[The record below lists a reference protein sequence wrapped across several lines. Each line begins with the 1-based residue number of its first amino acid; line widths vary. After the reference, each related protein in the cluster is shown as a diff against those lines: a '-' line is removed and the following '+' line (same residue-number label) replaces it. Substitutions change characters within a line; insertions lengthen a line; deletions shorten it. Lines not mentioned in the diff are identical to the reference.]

1 MNSDGKMTSLELRSS
16 LSLALIFF
24 LRMTGLFLILP
35 VFVLYAEGL
44 RDATPTLTGIA
55 LGCYGLTQA
64 VFQIP
69 FGWMS
74 DRVGR
79 KPVIIAGLLIFAAGS
94 AIAGMADS
102 ITTVIIGRALQ
113 GSGAIAAAVMA
124 LAADLT
130 RDSQRT
136 KAMALIGISVGVAF
150 ALAFI
155 AGPLLDPLIGVPG
168 LFYLA
173 GILALLAV
181 IVLKTLVPDPA
192 GVTHEDESSMQKI
205 SRLGLVLK
213 NHTLLMLD
221 LGIFTLHAVLM
232 SSFVVIPLVLRDRGG
247 LAAAE
252 HWHVYLPV
260 LLLSGLIMLPF
271 LLLGERF
278 HRVREIL
285 TAAILLLAVS
295 QLLFSLNVGGVT
307 ALAMALVLFFTAFNY
322 LEATL
327 PSLVSKT
334 VGQGEKGTA
343 LGTFS
348 TSQFLGIFTGGFIGG
363 MLHEHAGTGAVF
375 LFGATICLLWLCL
388 ALVWPPVKR

>member
-16 LSLALIFF
+16 LTLALIFF

-44 RDATPTLTGIA
+44 PDATPTLTGIA

-150 ALAFI
+150 ALAFV

-192 GVTHEDESSMQKI
+192 VETHEDKTGPKI

-213 NHTLLMLD
+213 NHILLMLNV
-221 LGIFTLHAVLM
+221 GIFTLHAVLM
-232 SSFVVIPLVLRDRGG
+232 ASFVVIPLVLRDQGG
-247 LAAAE
+247 LAPAE

-271 LLLGERF
+271 LLLGERL

-285 TAAILLLAVS
+285 TVAILLLAVS
-295 QLLFSLNVGGVT
+295 QLLFSLDIGGVT
-307 ALAMALVLFFTAFNY
+307 ALAMVLVLFFTTFNY

-334 VGQGEKGTA
+334 VGHGEKGTA

-363 MLHEHAGTGAVF
+363 MLHEHVGIGAVF
-375 LFGATICLLWLCL
+375 LFGTTVCLLLFCL
-388 ALVWPPVKR
+388 ALAWPPVEH